1 MPVKKAT
8 VSLRIRRRA
17 FVLPAI
23 IVAAFSFLGFH
34 QQATA
39 QDAPAP
45 DRSFSAA
52 LEADWMRQAEL
63 RFGGESA
70 PGQAGVSIEEDAAGG
85 VDGRITGLWGFHTR
99 VEPNPWWRVDLGEQT
114 EIDRVVFYN
123 RCDSCGERNK
133 TIKLLISN
141 DDVNWELA
149 WQNQGVMFL
158 GHPDGKPLVAMLEGV
173 NARYVRLAL
182 DGTQYLHLD
191 EVQIYSESGEDAMNV
206 ALGRPATQSSVSQWS
221 ASHAPP
227 AMELER
233 LVAYDVIEAVTQ
245 RGLQLADELSFQDSA
260 VDEVTIAASRS
271 TLERILQQLASSEE
285 RTTDDASQEL
295 YLEAQRTVR
304 RLALANPLLD
314 FDRMLFV
321 RRAAPMFPH
330 MSDQF
335 YCWWQRGGGSL
346 CILEDIRSDAPRV
359 VDLTP
364 DWPDG
369 TFMRPDVSYDGRRAL
384 FAYSRHYPELKD
396 QRNKVDKSG
405 MPEDA
410 YFHLFEMNLETGES
424 RQLTHGRYDDFDARY
439 LPSGDIV
446 FLSTRKGT
454 FLQTGSEAARATFEA
469 DLPDSFVRCGGDNYR
484 PVPVFTLHAING
496 DGGNPRQISA
506 FENFEW
512 TPSIAN
518 DGRIIYARW
527 DYIDRFN
534 GPFIS
539 LWSTNPDGTRAQLL
553 YGNYTVK
560 PQCAFEARAIP
571 GSQKLVFTAAAHHSN
586 MGGSLVLFDRTR
598 GTEFERPLTRLTP
611 EVCFPETEGWPEHY
625 YANPL
630 PLSETHFLVA
640 WSNRKLPGHSR
651 IEDETRNPS
660 NALGLYLYDAFGNLT
675 LLHRDPA
682 ISCSNPIPLRS
693 RPLPE
698 RLPKLARWNGPQR
711 GEFLVQNVYE
721 GLDGVPHG
729 SVKSIRIIGTPP
741 KVQPFKNNPVLG
753 VSAEEPGKYV
763 LGTVPVEEDGSARFE
778 VPSGVPYFFQALDAD
793 GLAVQTMR
801 SMAYVQPGETVACVG
816 CHESREVAP
825 SPNGRPLAS
834 LRDPSPITPG
844 PEGTW
849 PLRFDR
855 LVQPILNAQCVSCH
869 SSDGDD
875 PAAIALDLTPPKAY
889 TTLMS
894 FGGNDLKTHAF
905 ERDRSIV
912 GETTARSSRLYSL
925 LTAEDPH
932 AEVVVSD
939 QDMRSL
945 IVWMDT
951 YAHRVG
957 SFSEEQEQELIE
969 FRKGYEDLFTQLEIP
984 LLE

>member
-1 MPVKKAT
+1 MPVKKPI
-8 VSLRIRRRA
+8 VLLRIRSMA
-17 FVLPAI
+17 FFLGTI
-23 IVAAFSFLGFH
+23 FIAAFPLLH

-39 QDAPAP
+39 QDSLAQ
-45 DRSFSAA
+45 DRDFSAA
-52 LEADWMRQAEL
+52 LESDWMRQAEL
-63 RFGGESA
+63 RFGGGSA
-70 PGQAGVSIEEDAAGG
+70 PGQTGVTIEDDASGG

-99 VEPNPWWRVDLGEQT
+99 VEPDPWWRVDLGEPT
-114 EIDRVVFYN
+114 SIDRVVLYN
-123 RCDSCGERNK
+123 RCDRCGERNK
-133 TIKLLISN
+133 TIKILVSD

-158 GHPDGKPLVAMLEGV
+158 GHPDGKPLIAELEGV
-173 NARYVRLAL
+173 TARYVRLAL

-191 EVQIYSESGEDAMNV
+191 EVEIYSESGETATNI
-206 ALGRPATQSSVSQWS
+206 ALGRPASQSSVSQWS

-227 AMELER
+227 SIGQER
-233 LVAYDVIEAVTQ
+233 LIADDIIEAVVR
-245 RGLQLADELSFQDSA
+245 RGLRLADELSLQDG
-260 VDEVTIAASRS
+260 VDESAIAASRN
-271 TLERILQQLASSEE
+271 TLENVLQRLTAPDPEE
-285 RTTDDASQEL
+285 ESTDDASQEL
-295 YLEAQRTVR
+295 YLKAQNAVR

-314 FDRMLFV
+314 FDRLLFV

-346 CILEDIRSDAPRV
+346 CILEDIRSDAPSV
-359 VDLTP
+359 VDLTT

-369 TFMRPDVSYDGRRAL
+369 TFMRPDVSFDGSRAL
-384 FAYSRHYPELKD
+384 FAYSRYYPELRD

-410 YFHLFEMNLETGES
+410 YFHLFEMDLETGES

-446 FLSTRKGT
+446 YLSTRKGT
-454 FLQTGSEAARATFEA
+454 FLQTGSEAARATFED

-512 TPSIAN
+512 TPSVAN
-518 DGRIIYARW
+518 DGRILYARW

-586 MGGSLVLFDRTR
+586 VGGSLVLFDRTR

-611 EVCFPETEGWPEHY
+611 EVCFPETEGWPDHY

-651 IEDETRNPS
+651 IEDEARNPS

-675 LLHRDPA
+675 LLHRDPD
-682 ISCSNPIPLRS
+682 ISCSNPIPLRA

-698 RLPKLARWNGPQR
+698 QLPRLAEWNGPQR
-711 GEFLVQNVYE
+711 GEFLVQDVYE
-721 GLDGVPHG
+721 GLDGVPRG
-729 SVKSIRIIGTPP
+729 TVKRIRIIGTPP
-741 KVQPFKNNPVLG
+741 KVQPFKNNPILG

-793 GLAVQTMR
+793 GLTVQTMR

-816 CHESREVAP
+816 CHESRGAAP
-825 SPNGRPLAS
+825 ATSGRPLAA

-855 LVQPILNAQCVSCH
+855 LVQPVLNAQCVSCH
-869 SSDGDD
+869 SSEGDD
-875 PAAIALDLTPPKAY
+875 PTAVAIDLTPSNAY

-912 GETTARSSRLYSL
+912 GETTARSSRLYSM
-925 LTAEDPH
+925 LTAEAPH
-932 AEVVVSD
+932 AEVELSD

-945 IVWMDT
+945 VVWMDT
-951 YAHRVG
+951 YAHLVG
-957 SFSEEQEQELIE
+957 SFSDEQERELIE
-969 FRKGYEDLFTQLEIP
+969 FRKEYEDLFTQLEIP
-984 LLE
+984 RLE